1 MKRLIALFL
10 CLSAL
15 LATCATAAFGHEA
28 PDFTKKGSITIQWKY
43 QETVV
48 PDGALRA
55 YRIAAVKEDD
65 GDFTFLP
72 LAGFGGK
79 KFTADS
85 LTPELAKEL
94 AGMVKSTAAIAPTSS
109 KDGVVTFE
117 KLQLGLYLIVQTRSA
132 AGYQDISPFLVSV
145 PMWDTDH
152 YVYEINAKEKFQL
165 KKTTDSTQK
174 PDTDDKNNSS
184 GGTGGGSSSGGTS
197 TGGSSSGGNTLPQTG
212 QLNWPIPVL
221 LLGGTVLI
229 VGGVALRRREYHA

>member
-1 MKRLIALFL
+1 MKRIIALFL
-10 CLSAL
+10 CLTAL
-15 LATCATAAFGHEA
+15 LTACTTAAFGSEA

-43 QETVV
+43 QDTVV

-55 YRIAAVKEDD
+55 YRIAAVKESD

-72 LAGFGGK
+72 LAGFEGK
-79 KFTADS
+79 KLTADS

-117 KLQLGLYLIVQTRSA
+117 KLQLGLYLIVQTKSA
-132 AGYQDISPFLVSV
+132 DGYQDISPFLVSV

-165 KKTTDSTQK
+165 KKTTTTTTTPGKDDST
-174 PDTDDKNNSS
+174 TTTDKNTNTNTNKP
-184 GGTGGGSSSGGTS
+184 GTSGGSSSGGS
-197 TGGSSSGGNTLPQTG
+197 TLPQTG

-229 VGGVALRRREYHA
+229 VSGVALRRREYHA